1 MIKRIIPRIEFK
13 GPNLIKGLEFEGNR
27 CLGTLDHTSNY
38 YLQQN
43 ETLADEIFYYDIV
56 ASLYEKRFN
65 FEVFNKKKFISNIPV
80 TFCGGFQNLDDIE
93 KALEYGA
100 DKVSIN
106 SFLFKDIRFLRDAVK
121 KYGTPTI
128 ISNIEYYHDGNNYI
142 LLTEYGRSTVVNNIW
157 DWILELQENG
167 VGEINLFDVKKD
179 GYGEGVDIDSINE
192 LSREIK
198 VPFIVGCGF
207 GNKNHVHDVLK
218 NTDCSGVSIA
228 SLFHYSINEKMNRN
242 FASYDGPEL
251 RSGKDIDSGNVE
263 FIKNGYGG
271 FKDLFVEPCNIK
283 DLKEY
288 LFSKNISVRI

>member
-1 MIKRIIPRIEFK
+1 MIKRIIPRVEFK

-27 CLGTLDHTSNY
+27 CIGTLEYTCNH

-56 ASLYEKRFN
+56 ASLYEKNFN
-65 FEVFNKKKFISNIPV
+65 FDVFNKIKLLSSIPV
-80 TFCGGFQNLDDIE
+80 TFCGGFQNLLDIE

-100 DKVSIN
+100 DKISIN
-106 SFLFKDIRFLRDAVK
+106 SYLFKDMGFLKDAVQ

-128 ISNIEYYHDGNNYI
+128 ISNIEYYDDGNKYI
-142 LLTEYGRSTVVNNIW
+142 LLTEYGRTKADNDIR

-192 LSREIK
+192 LSKDIR
-198 VPFIVGCGF
+198 VPFIVGCGY
-207 GNKNHVHDVLK
+207 GNKDHVYDVLK
-218 NTDCSGVSIA
+218 HTDCSGVSIA
-228 SLFHYSINEKMNRN
+228 SLFHYSINEKVNRN

-251 RSGKDIDSGNVE
+251 RCGKDIDSGNIE
-263 FIKNGYGG
+263 FISNGYGG
-271 FKDLFVEPCNIK
+271 FKDLFVEPSTIK
-283 DLKEY
+283 ELKEY
-288 LFSKNISVRI
+288 LFAKNISVRI